1 MEHTFETFH
10 LEPQTTIA
18 LRWEKWINRF
28 DIFLVARNI
37 NNAERKKAMLLHS
50 AGEEVYDVY
59 DSLQIPAESTYD
71 EFKTLLS
78 EYFAPK
84 RNMQYERYAFRKE
97 SQSASQ
103 TIDSYYTKLK
113 GLAKHCEF
121 ADIDGEIFSQII
133 QRCSDNHVREKGLSE
148 PNLRL
153 QNLLLYARSRES
165 VRHHS
170 NMMTAPTA
178 TTLHPT
184 PRPTQNSEGVLQ
196 DESDL
201 TNTATNHIAR
211 GRRYG
216 TYRRGRPTTPRPV
229 NQNQQQTR
237 SCGYCGSEPHTNGR
251 RYNCPA
257 YNTVCNTCGI
267 MGHFARMCRRRRHN
281 EQFREG
287 DYNTGRG
294 NNANNLV
301 EDTQDVRTNDVLH
314 VNDVITSVAM

>member
-1 MEHTFETFH
+1 MGYIFENFN

-37 NNAERKKAMLLHS
+37 NNGERKKAMLLHS

-59 DSLQIPAESTYD
+59 DSLQIPAASTYD
-71 EFKTLLS
+71 QFKTILS

-84 RNMQYERYAFRKE
+84 RNMQYERYVFRNE

-133 QRCSDNHVREKGLSE
+133 QKCSDNHVREKGLSE
-148 PNLRL
+148 PNLSL

-170 NMMTAPTA
+170 NMMTAPTV
-178 TTLHPT
+178 TTPHPT
-184 PRPTQNSEGVLQ
+184 PRPTQNPEGVQKDDNVTPHLAQNPEGLQ
-196 DESDL
+196 QDDNDL
-201 TNTATNHIAR
+201 TNTATNHIR

-216 TYRRGRPTTPRPV
+216 TYRRERPTTNRPV

-237 SCGYCGSEPHTNGR
+237 
-251 RYNCPA
+251 
-257 YNTVCNTCGI
+257 
-267 MGHFARMCRRRRHN
+267 
-281 EQFREG
+281 
-287 DYNTGRG
+287 
-294 NNANNLV
+294 
-301 EDTQDVRTNDVLH
+301 
-314 VNDVITSVAM
+314 

>member
-1 MEHTFETFH
+1 MEHTFENFN

-37 NNAERKKAMLLHS
+37 NNGERKKAMLLHS

-71 EFKTLLS
+71 QFKTLLS

-84 RNMQYERYAFRKE
+84 RNMQYERYVFRNE

-103 TIDSYYTKLK
+103 AIDSYYTKLK

-148 PNLRL
+148 PNLSL

-170 NMMTAPTA
+170 NMMTAPTV
-178 TTLHPT
+178 TTPHPT
-184 PRPTQNSEGVLQ
+184 PRPAQNPEGVEQELQ
-196 DESDL
+196 ITSGVDAMVPTGGGDRQPTDQSTRINNKLGHADIVEVNRTHMADDTTVQHTTRFVMHVELWDISHRCADVGET
-201 TNTATNHIAR
+201 TNSLERAI
-211 GRRYG
+211 
-216 TYRRGRPTTPRPV
+216 
-229 NQNQQQTR
+229 
-237 SCGYCGSEPHTNGR
+237 
-251 RYNCPA
+251 
-257 YNTVCNTCGI
+257 I
-267 MGHFARMCRRRRHN
+267 II
-281 EQFREG
+281 
-287 DYNTGRG
+287 
-294 NNANNLV
+294 
-301 EDTQDVRTNDVLH
+301 TQDVATTRT
-314 VNDVITSVAM
+314 IW